1 MFDNVLDDIYPD
13 DEEFIANLRQS
24 SRHRIPPYRAAIIR
38 VMLKMLRPD
47 WEDAIYELNLVSRG
61 EVEEDT
67 DCKRNRDYFGE
78 EEDSG
83 QVCQLQLKLCTKMM
97 ELRSA
102 SNSRQEEPSTLKR
115 LARRSILRHSIRNR
129 AGKIS
134 LLQNDG
140 NGTNK
145 FDIRE
150 VLPGE
155 LIDYLKDGVREE

>member
-1 MFDNVLDDIYPD
+1 MLIKMLKRRRTDEQLFDNVLDDIYPD

-38 VMLKMLRPD
+38 
-47 WEDAIYELNLVSRG
+47 
-61 EVEEDT
+61 
-67 DCKRNRDYFGE
+67 
-78 EEDSG
+78 
-83 QVCQLQLKLCTKMM
+83 VCQLQLKLCTKMM